1 MGALYD
7 NNKNYATYVP
17 SQPRDTIV
25 EIDILN
31 HGYSYLR
38 LSLMQERVNVDKIT
52 LIYSDEEMV
61 V

>member
-17 SQPRDTIV
+17 AQPIDTIV

-52 LIYSDEEMV
+52 LIYSDEEIV